1 MEILILILISL
12 SLSLSISI
20 SISIS
25 TSISISISTS
35 ISILIAIFLLELR
48 GSGIKVHEI
57 GLNGEQGWSS
67 GLVSCRP
74 PRVFLQVHRF
84 SSLNKNQKLY
94 HCALLK

>member
-1 MEILILILISL
+1 MEILILILIL
-12 SLSLSISI
+12 ILISI
-20 SISIS
+20 LIS
-25 TSISISISTS
+25 TSISTSLSISTS

-48 GSGIKVHEI
+48 GSGIKLHEI
-57 GLNGEQGWSS
+57 GLNGEQGWRS

-74 PRVFLQVHRF
+74 LRVFLQVHRF